1 MRICHVPFEGLHR
14 KLLCWLALSAVVG
27 WILLPSPATAAPRP
41 AVKKPPRALTALW
54 WKAYVGIPGSEA
66 ASRCDLG
73 AGKVVFLGAFTG
85 ESASRSCT
93 LRAGTSI
100 LVPLIN
106 VECSSLEVGTDFFG
120 ATVAERRACAAR
132 FADEFTDLFLTING
146 VAVGDPMSG
155 FSVQEWP
162 PFRFSP
168 VEGNFAT
175 GFPRAPAARCQ
186 TDTGRSSDRLPLGRT
201 MFPSAVRIAAWIQ
214 SEPQLPPH
222 RRLTTPA
229 ASSGRRPLTTTG
241 TLAPSVPPSGS
252 ISSEAVATRPRDGYR
267 PYRTRRGGREGLLRS
282 TTSARP
288 ELVARHPRQCDER
301 ALSSDRCQGRS
312 KSDPVAP
319 GEK

>member
-73 AGKVVFLGAFTG
+73 VGKVVFLGAFTG

-146 VAVGDPMSG
+146 VAVGDPMSR
-155 FSVQEWP
+155 FRVQSP

-168 VEGNFAT
+168 VEGNFNGIPAGT
-175 GFPRAPAARCQ
+175 GGSVSDGYWALIGPLAPG
-186 TDTGRSSDRLPLGRT
+186 TYDVSFGGSYPPLG
-201 MFPSAVRIAAWIQ
+201 FSPS
-214 SEPQLPPH
+214 LNYH
-222 RRLTTPA
+222 LT
-229 ASSGRRPLTTTG
+229 
-241 TLAPSVPPSGS
+241 V
-252 ISSEAVATRPRDGYR
+252 V
-267 PYRTRRGGREGLLRS
+267 
-282 TTSARP
+282 
-288 ELVARHPRQCDER
+288 
-301 ALSSDRCQGRS
+301 
-312 KSDPVAP
+312 
-319 GEK
+319 